1 MSGPLSPKPTYQSE
15 EAQEILQLALL
26 QRSDGGELSRT
37 QLLEMAEELEI
48 PLDILRAAEQNWL
61 ERQEESSQR
70 LAFERDRW
78 VLLKQ
83 QVGQYAIANSFLVLL
98 NLAMDRSLSWS
109 LYVLL
114 LWGMG
119 LSLKLWQT
127 AQTTGGAYER
137 AYGRWQRRHQIKSAG
152 KKLWRQLQRAFD

>member
-26 QRSDGGELSRT
+26 QRSDGGELSRA

-48 PLDILRAAEQNWL
+48 PMDILQVAEQNWL

-78 VLLKQ
+78 ALLKQ
-83 QVGQYAIANSFLVLL
+83 QVGQYAIANGFLVLL
-98 NLAMDRSLSWS
+98 NLAVDRSLSWS

-127 AQTTGGAYER
+127 AQTTGNAYER
-137 AYGRWQRRHQIKSAG
+137 AYSRWQRRRQLKSAG
-152 KKLWRQLQRAFD
+152 QKLWRSLQRAFD